1 MNEKLR
7 EFLRRIGVADA
18 DRFRSQDLRRG
29 HVDDTRRGGG
39 TKADIFISGT
49 WRPGGRGPYAYLD
62 SSEVEMEGVHEAA
75 DPWSSDS
82 DGCV

>member
-7 EFLRRIGVADA
+7 EFLRCCGVADA
-18 DRFRSQDLRRG
+18 YCFRSQDLRRG
-29 HVDDTRRGGG
+29 HVDDIRRGGG
-39 TKADIFISGT
+39 TKADIFMSGT

-62 SSEVEMEGVHEAA
+62 PSEVEMEAVHEAA